1 MFRCNLDPLSS
12 PSLAAPTDIPPQSEQ
27 RFLSLEVRQKLSA
40 SSSAHLFF
48 PTFHIQFVSCFW
60 HSQGILDPICPAPSW
75 SMAASPFAWT
85 VVLISYPVP
94 RSWPC
99 CRQLLS
105 TAARMITDMCISLVA
120 PPPQAPRR
128 LLFSLTVKCWTKG
141 HKSLH
146 NLAHLLILWPH
157 FLSLFPSP
165 ALHGDLCCSSGVMTT
180 HLSQDLHTCSCWN
193 RYPSDIHLISWGRYW
208 LTTSSKPAF
217 FPIVITTTLF
227 PYPVYF
233 LEK

>member
-1 MFRCNLDPLSS
+1 MASLTFSLGGLIGESNLPCFDATSIPSPL
-12 PSLAAPTDIPPQSEQ
+12 PASLLPQTSRLRASNASFHWRSGKNSQ
-27 RFLSLEVRQKLSA
+27 HHPRHISFFLHSTS
-40 SSSAHLFF
+40 SSSAA
-48 PTFHIQFVSCFW
+48 SR

-105 TAARMITDMCISLVA
+105 TAARMITDVCISLVA

-146 NLAHLLILWPH
+146 NLAHLLIL
-157 FLSLFPSP
+157 
-165 ALHGDLCCSSGVMTT
+165 
-180 HLSQDLHTCSCWN
+180 
-193 RYPSDIHLISWGRYW
+193 
-208 LTTSSKPAF
+208 
-217 FPIVITTTLF
+217 
-227 PYPVYF
+227 
-233 LEK
+233 